1 MTSLN
6 VPQSLVYGNWVGK
19 RDAAEILGVSTYT
32 LKLYRK
38 KHWTENIHFLYLNSR
53 TIRYNESLLRDWIAN
68 LSCPSAHLR
77 AIELFSSSLLSNQP
91 KKRGR
96 KS

>member
-6 VPQSLVYGNWVGK
+6 VPQGLVYGKWVGK
-19 RDAAEILGVSTYT
+19 RDAAEILGVSTHT

-68 LSCPSAHLR
+68 LAYPSAHLR